1 MAMTLPNGSTVFI
14 ATEMEAEKP
23 FTGASNAA
31 ECVLTATAHGL
42 QNGDYI
48 LVNSGWGD
56 LNGCVFKVGDV
67 QANTVKLIGIDTTN
81 LTRFPTGSGGGTLS
95 KIKTWQQLLQIL
107 EYSTSGGEQQ
117 YYDYAF
123 MEDGISRQLPTTVSP
138 TQISISLGDDPT
150 LPGYQAA
157 VKASRSGKQVPLRLN
172 LKNGSVVVYNGYLS
186 VNETPTTTMNEGM
199 KIQASYAMNGRP
211 NRYLG

>member
-81 LTRFPTGSGGGTLS
+81 LTRFPTGSGGGTLQ
-95 KIKTWQQLLQIL
+95 KIQTWQQLLQIL
-107 EYSTSGGEQQ
+107 E
-117 YYDYAF
+117 
-123 MEDGISRQLPTTVSP
+123 
-138 TQISISLGDDPT
+138 
-150 LPGYQAA
+150 
-157 VKASRSGKQVPLRLN
+157 
-172 LKNGSVVVYNGYLS
+172 
-186 VNETPTTTMNEGM
+186 
-199 KIQASYAMNGRP
+199 
-211 NRYLG
+211 